1 MNKRSEAADTFWRSH
16 LDLPLEEVCFCVF
29 DTETTGFSPEVDRVV
44 EAAGVHV
51 SLKQG
56 VLRHVSQLVNP
67 QRPIPEDATATHGL
81 RDEDVA
87 QAGTLEAAMDLI
99 RQRPF
104 DAWVAHNAVF
114 DFGFVSPGDTPVVG
128 TLMLARRLW
137 PELPEHKNQ
146 SLRAHW
152 NLEVPEAE
160 GLPAHRAEP
169 DALVTS
175 ALLRLELKVLLERQP
190 EIRTFRHFLDWL
202 HTPQLLAVCP
212 VGKRHRGKPWSEV
225 PESYLTWM
233 LENYESMD
241 PDLDLTINHYLGR

>member
-1 MNKRSEAADTFWRSH
+1 MNTHSEATETTPRTR
-16 LDLPLEEVCFCVF
+16 LDLPLEEVCFCVL

-99 RQRPF
+99 CQRPF
-104 DAWVAHNAVF
+104 DAWVAHNAAF
-114 DFGFVSPGDTPVVG
+114 DFGFVSPGDTPVVC

-175 ALLRLELKVLLERQP
+175 ALLCLELKVLRERFP
-190 EIRTFRHFLDWL
+190 EITTFGQFLEWL
-202 HTPQLLAVCP
+202 NTPQLLTLCP
-212 VGKRHRGKPWSEV
+212 VGRKYRGKPWSEV
-225 PESYLTWM
+225 PESYQIWI
-233 LENYESMD
+233 LETFDSMD
-241 PDLDLTINHYLGR
+241 IDLRKTLHHHLGR